1 MSGNIERILY
11 LGLAVVLLGLALTF
25 FFSDYNNYRDYIAKS
40 NAILN
45 EDRMVAIAEGKGKYP
60 IKGTEVIHQL
70 LETKRLERNNEVLSM
85 YSDSIESLYQS
96 HAEIWVCGKD
106 AASVDISD
114 VNHASFYDIEFDKDD
129 SGRIVKVKYTLR

>member
-45 EDRMVAIAEGKGKYP
+45 EDRMVAVAEGKGKYQ

>member
-45 EDRMVAIAEGKGKYP
+45 EDRMVAVAERNGKYP

>member
-45 EDRMVAIAEGKGKYP
+45 EDRMVAVAEGKGKYP
-60 IKGTEVIHQL
+60 IKGT
-70 LETKRLERNNEVLSM
+70 
-85 YSDSIESLYQS
+85 
-96 HAEIWVCGKD
+96 
-106 AASVDISD
+106 
-114 VNHASFYDIEFDKDD
+114 
-129 SGRIVKVKYTLR
+129 